1 MMIDKLQNVGTFN
14 TADAEQTDED
24 RAVFVEQQKKIA
36 HFGAYVKRN
45 GIAPLRVMDKGTQD
59 FEQPAEEITDYA
71 AESGEKQPEPMPE
84 VISEDYE
91 ANAINDL

>member
-1 MMIDKLQNVGTFN
+1 
-14 TADAEQTDED
+14 
-24 RAVFVEQQKKIA
+24 
-36 HFGAYVKRN
+36 
-45 GIAPLRVMDKGTQD
+45 MDKGTQD